1 MSCVRVDILKDG
13 TATVSDILGD
23 EQFAVDSQTDMAT
36 VRVSGPIDSQTDM
49 AIVRS
54 RTLKVP
60 FSRFNHALNEEVFE
74 NGTLRVLDLTIAI
87 SVCESIGPE
96 TRTVAISVCESTANC
111 SSPKIS
117 ETVAVPSFKISTLT
131 QVILFSIP
139 AMLMIIQQNLKISTI
154 GRRG

>member
-1 MSCVRVDILKDG
+1 MAGIENRITCVRVDILKDG

-74 NGTLRVLDLTIAI
+74 AKAVKAGNSSYFALK
-87 SVCESIGPE
+87 
-96 TRTVAISVCESTANC
+96 RT
-111 SSPKIS
+111 K
-117 ETVAVPSFKISTLT
+117 
-131 QVILFSIP
+131 
-139 AMLMIIQQNLKISTI
+139 
-154 GRRG
+154 RGF